1 MNFLTHLYLS
11 ADEPEAMLGN
21 LVADF
26 IKGPELDKL
35 SPGVMAGV
43 RQHRSVDAFTD
54 RHPVVQRSIGR
65 ISKDWGWFSGI
76 IIDVYYDHILAV
88 DWHDYTDTPLRTF
101 ADRTY
106 NLIRDSAGAI
116 PESERAYVLRFVE
129 ADRLMSYAIPDG
141 SGVERALNRLSAR
154 IAARIPKRARQLDE
168 AMPALRAAHR
178 DVAADFHEFFP
189 AAIEHAASWK

>member
-1 MNFLTHLYLS
+1 LNFLAHLYLS
-11 ADEPEAMLGN
+11 ADDPEALVGN

-26 IKGPELDKL
+26 VKGPDLDTL

-43 RQHRSVDAFTD
+43 RQHRAVDAFTD

-65 ISKDWGWFSGI
+65 IAKDWGWFSGI
-76 IIDVYYDHILAV
+76 IIDVYYDHVLAL
-88 DWHDYTDTPLRTF
+88 DWVRYSDTPLRTF
-101 ADRTY
+101 ADRVY
-106 NLIRDSAGAI
+106 NLLRESAAFI
-116 PESERAYVLRFVE
+116 PDSEREHALRFVE

-154 IAARIPKRARQLDE
+154 IAERIPKRARQLDE

-178 DVAADFHEFFP
+178 ELAADFHEFFP
-189 AAIEHAASWK
+189 QVVELARGWK